1 MKIISGIL
9 GLLGKALRR
18 GITVDGHADAISSI
32 CAFLDSWRQDSG
44 TGPWWPQWVTLD
56 DLRTG
61 RTGQPGPARPSW
73 CYGGPG
79 QARAQHIAAIATGD
93 TRRQQIA
100 EHALAACLSDPAQLS
115 QITGTSLC
123 HGWAG
128 VYQTA
133 ARAARDALTPQI
145 STRLPHLADMLT
157 RHPRARHEESPGLLE
172 GQAGVALALHT
183 AAHTAPISGWDTCL
197 MIS

>member
-1 MKIISGIL
+1 MS
-9 GLLGKALRR
+9 LRDVEAT
-18 GITVDGHADAISSI
+18 GATTLTSS
-32 CAFLDSWRQDSG
+32 R
-44 TGPWWPQWVTLD
+44 
-56 DLRTG
+56 LRTAG
-61 RTGQPGPARPSW
+61 VHLRNTSGLDREGI
-73 CYGGPG
+73 
-79 QARAQHIAAIATGD
+79 ARAQQIAAIATGD

-133 ARAARDALTPQI
+133 ARAACDALTPQI
-145 STRLPHLADMLT
+145 STRLPHLAAMLT
-157 RHPRARHEESPGLLE
+157 RHPHARREEGPGLLE